1 MPIKIL
7 PKDTEKRKAKRGQTK
22 GGEGHWWTAT
32 DPKKPHRSVYQETLD
47 KKLRPM
53 RKKGIK
59 SGTRHARGLTP
70 QERWKHIPES
80 WKGKQGGKV
89 ASGWKLTTKP
99 KTQSTLTG
107 TDTTHGGGPDSGN
120 VGYNKDFIYRAGKQR
135 KKLKEEMEKRKKRR
149 PERTLTPYRDR
160 AKKGIGG
167 VIKKGIS
174 QILKPKGVFKP
185 KPKPKE
191 VDVDKLLK
199 NLGDEIKAQPI
210 PPKIQKKIKELQKAY
225 PHHGSTGKLK
235 K

>member
-89 ASGWKLTTKP
+89 ATGRSRHQSVAEDKSLSPKDKFKRDVLGQDMSDKYKEIKGPKHLRDKIKDLT
-99 KTQSTLTG
+99 
-107 TDTTHGGGPDSGN
+107 
-120 VGYNKDFIYRAGKQR
+120 
-135 KKLKEEMEKRKKRR
+135 
-149 PERTLTPYRDR
+149 
-160 AKKGIGG
+160 KKGRPSPSRPGG
-167 VIKKGIS
+167 KG
-174 QILKPKGVFKP
+174 KEAPDKRWNKG
-185 KPKPKE
+185 
-191 VDVDKLLK
+191 DKFMTPL
-199 NLGDEIKAQPI
+199 
-210 PPKIQKKIKELQKAY
+210 
-225 PHHGSTGKLK
+225 
-235 K
+235 